1 MVGGATLGSMCMEKT
16 GLTGLW
22 PSWSAELGEY
32 GDFQRA
38 WHQFPCSGITVPQCS
53 SLSLCLD
60 LIYPY
65 FLFTFLKQSSS
76 ASVSNPNLALDPGS
90 HIQTLIGVSYKHRAT
105 YIGSPYFDSSK
116 HHQLL
121 RNHLLP
127 GYLITVLFCL
137 PEPDPMLGFFFSF
150 SFLQAA
156 DTSEKVETDL

>member
-1 MVGGATLGSMCMEKT
+1 MVGGATLGSMCVEKT

-38 WHQFPCSGITVPQCS
+38 WHQFPCTGITVPQCS
-53 SLSLCLD
+53 LLS

-76 ASVSNPNLALDPGS
+76 ASVSHPNQALDPGS
-90 HIQTLIGVSYKHRAT
+90 YIQTLIGVSYKHRAT
-105 YIGSPYFDSSK
+105 YLGSPYFDSSK

-127 GYLITVLFCL
+127 GYLITVLVCL
-137 PEPDPMLGFFFSF
+137 PESDLMLGFFSF
-150 SFLQAA
+150 SFFQAT